1 MINVSIIGASGYT
14 GVELIKM
21 LIKHNEVNLQGL
33 YVSQNSADANKEIA
47 NLHGVLQDRCKLKL
61 NPLSD
66 VEAVAKASDVVF
78 LATDHK
84 TSHDLAPIF
93 VTNNCVVFDLSGAF
107 RVNEQNFY
115 TKYYGFE
122 HEHQELLANAYYAL
136 CEYSDIKLMQQSKLI
151 SLPGCYPTASQLAL
165 RPLFNNDLLDTDFAP
180 VINATSGVS
189 GAGRKAS
196 LTNSFCEVSLNAYG
210 IFTHRHL
217 PEIEKH
223 VGHKVIF
230 NPHLGFFK
238 RGILATITAKANNKT
253 NLDSLKQA
261 YDYYKDKKLVRVK
274 NTAVKLGDVVN
285 TPFCDIS
292 YAYNDGYIV
301 VCSAIDNLLKGAS
314 AQAIQAFNL
323 YFGFDETKSLF

>member
-1 MINVSIIGASGYT
+1 MIKVSIIGASGYT

-21 LIKHNEVNLQGL
+21 LVKHDEVNLQGL
-33 YVSQNSADANKEIA
+33 YVSQNSADANKSIA
-47 NLHGVLQDRCKLKL
+47 SLHGILQDRCDLKL
-61 NPLSD
+61 TPLSD
-66 VEAVAKASDVVF
+66 VEAVARASDVVF

-93 VTNNCVVFDLSGAF
+93 VANDCVVFDLSGAF
-107 RVNEQNFY
+107 RVKEQDFY
-115 TKYYGFE
+115 TKHYGFE
-122 HEHQELLANAYYAL
+122 HKYKTLLDSAYYAL
-136 CEYSDIKLMQQSKLI
+136 CEFSDINIMKKSKLI

-165 RPLFNNDLLDTDFAP
+165 RPLFNNNLLDLNFAP

-223 VGHKVIF
+223 VGCKVIF

-238 RGILATITAKANNKT
+238 RGILATITAKASSKAT
-253 NLDSLKQA
+253 LDTIKQA
-261 YDYYKDKKLVRVK
+261 YDYYQDKKLVRVK
-274 NTAVKLGDVVN
+274 NSVVKLGDVVN

-323 YFGFDETKSLF
+323 YFGFAETKSLF